1 MSKAT
6 QPLAP
11 LSVRHYGER
20 GSYLV
25 LLHGGPGVPG
35 ETAPVA
41 WCLSDRFQV
50 LEPLQRTSG
59 VVPLTLAR
67 HVADLH
73 EVLRGPL
80 REGPVRLVGF
90 SWGAM
95 LALTEAKDRFYELL
109 TACLG

>member
-1 MSKAT
+1 M
-6 QPLAP
+6 
-11 LSVRHYGER
+11 
-20 GSYLV
+20 
-25 LLHGGPGVPG
+25 
-35 ETAPVA
+35 APVA

-59 VVPLTLAR
+59 VVQ
-67 HVADLH
+67 
-73 EVLRGPL
+73 
-80 REGPVRLVGF
+80 GPVRLVGF

>member
-11 LSVRHYGER
+11 ISVRHYGER

-25 LLHGGPGVPG
+25 LLHGRPGVQG

-59 VVPLTLAR
+59 VVPLTVAR

-73 EVLRGPL
+73 EVLR
-80 REGPVRLVGF
+80 GPVRLVGF